1 MKQKIGGSKMS
12 KRYYEWSMLVLRVAL
27 GIIFL
32 AHGLQKIAG
41 FEGIVKWFGSIGLPA
56 VLAYVVT
63 TIETVGGAF
72 LILGLFTRT
81 AAAGIMFVMLGAIF
95 SVKMSKGFIGGYE
108 FDISLLAIAVALIL
122 SGSNTYSL
130 GSLFSSF
137 KASSSTKKTA

>member
-1 MKQKIGGSKMS
+1 MS

-56 VLAYVVT
+56 ALAYVVT

-72 LILGLFTRT
+72 LILGLFTRA

-130 GSLFSSF
+130 GNLFSSF
-137 KASSSTKKTA
+137 KASSSVKKTAR